1 MCDEQPISESDPRRS
16 LPTFEMPEQTD
27 GIQFIDTT
35 PTRRST
41 LPAETS
47 RESSP
52 ERSTP
57 PSTSRS
63 PKMSDT
69 PAFQPTEPP
78 PPPPKK
84 KPTAKILI
92 GLALV
97 AVAAVIVVWVR
108 G

>member
-1 MCDEQPISESDPRRS
+1 MSDEPSSESDPRRS
-16 LPTFEMPEQTD
+16 LPTFEMPENTD
-27 GIQFIDTT
+27 AVQFMDTP

-41 LPAETS
+41 SPTETS

-52 ERSTP
+52 ELCIP
-57 PSTSRS
+57 PSTSKS
-63 PKMSDT
+63 PDMSD
-69 PAFQPTEPP
+69 ALNFQPTEPP

-97 AVAAVIVVWVR
+97 AVAAVVAVWVR
-108 G
+108 W